1 MKNKVSLKNFV
12 TKRTSLENE
21 TKNKKEV
28 NNIATYMTPIED
40 NLSFN
45 QFNDKFVNITS
56 SSYDLQ
62 NAFSFNENPVLKY
75 DFENNQMQLNMNVCN
90 DYMSI
95 IEEIENGTL
104 PLIKSNSL
112 EVMIDMFQNMFLNR
126 VVNLLYSMDSS
137 IISIIHAAINNLKE
151 LGIFN
156 EVNKVCNIVYNIGYL
171 RRLADSILDK
181 RGCKN
186 DNIPDMTCIGNIV
199 YMAHLYGS
207 NKTPIEYITI
217 ALCSSI
223 NNELLSMRNPVKGDY
238 YINYINSIINNCHS
252 IIFNA
257 LTRLAYEAYLLV
269 DHINKSQYND

>member
-1 MKNKVSLKNFV
+1 MKNKLSLKNFV
-12 TKRTSLENE
+12 NERTCLQNNTKS
-21 TKNKKEV
+21 KKEV
-28 NNIATYMTPIED
+28 NDGSTYMTPIED
-40 NLSFN
+40 NLSFK
-45 QFNDKFVNITS
+45 QFNDKFINITNS
-56 SSYDLQ
+56 SHELQ
-62 NAFSFNENPVLKY
+62 NAFSFNENPVLMY
-75 DFENNQMQLNMNVCN
+75 NDENQQMQLNMNVCN
-90 DYMSI
+90 DYMALI
-95 IEEIENGTL
+95 DQIETGAL

-112 EVMIDMFQNMFLNR
+112 EVMIDMFQTMFLNR

-181 RGCKN
+181 RGRKN

-223 NNELLSMRNPVKGDY
+223 NNELLSMRNPVEGDY

-257 LTRLAYEAYLLV
+257 LTRLVYEAYLLV